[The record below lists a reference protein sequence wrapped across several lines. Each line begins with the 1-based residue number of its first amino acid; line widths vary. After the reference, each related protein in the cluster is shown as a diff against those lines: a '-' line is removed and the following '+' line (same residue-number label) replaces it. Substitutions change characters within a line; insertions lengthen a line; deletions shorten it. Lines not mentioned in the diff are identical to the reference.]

1 MARMKLIINTNNNV
15 FKDDNIEL
23 IRILNDISKT
33 IQNNIMLPYVI
44 SDIDGNEVGV
54 ISWKKEDISDREFNY
69 FDK

>member
-33 IQNNIMLPYVI
+33 I
-44 SDIDGNEVGV
+44 
-54 ISWKKEDISDREFNY
+54 
-69 FDK
+69 